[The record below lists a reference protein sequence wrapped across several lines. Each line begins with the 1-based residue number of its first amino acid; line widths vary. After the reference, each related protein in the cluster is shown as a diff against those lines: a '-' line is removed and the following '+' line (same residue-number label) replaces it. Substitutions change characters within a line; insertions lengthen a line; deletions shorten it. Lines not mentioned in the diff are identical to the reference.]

1 MREYE
6 NCTLCPRMCGVDRT
20 QSVGYCGM
28 GDKAVIARAALHF
41 WEEPFISGKNGSG
54 AVFFS
59 GCNLRCVYCQNYKIS
74 HERFGREVSTQEL
87 AEIFLRLKDAGAENI
102 NLVNPTHFTPTIIE
116 ALASVRDRLGIP
128 VVWNSGGYER
138 AETIKKLD
146 GLVDIYLPDLKYI
159 SGIVSKKYSSA
170 EDYFQRAVEAVGEMI
185 AQTGEPVF
193 EGGMMKRGTVIR
205 HLVLPG
211 MTVQSMKILAEIKK
225 RFSEN
230 TYVSLMGQYFPAG
243 KVDEN
248 NFSEINRTLRHSEYS
263 KVVRSLRSL
272 GFENGCIQSLEAAD
286 DSFVPDF
293 SGKDII

>member
-1 MREYE
+1 
-6 NCTLCPRMCGVDRT
+6 MCGADRT
-20 QSVGYCGM
+20 QTVGYCGM
-28 GDKAVIARAALHF
+28 GDKVVIARAALHF

-59 GCNLRCVYCQNYKIS
+59 GCNLGCVYCQNYQIS
-74 HERFGREVSTQEL
+74 HGRNGKEISVDEL
-87 AEIFLRLKDAGAENI
+87 SAIFLRLQDVGAENI
-102 NLVNPTHFTPTIIE
+102 NLVNPTHFTPSIIK
-116 ALASVRDRLGIP
+116 ALESVKDSLKIP

-146 GLVDIYLPDLKYI
+146 GLIDIYLPDLKYI
-159 SGIVSKKYSSA
+159 SGEISKKLSSA
-170 EDYFQRAVEAVGEMI
+170 EDYFENAIEAIGEMLS
-185 AQTGEPVF
+185 QTGEPVF
-193 EGGMMKRGTVIR
+193 SENGMMKRGTVIR

-211 MTVQSMKILAEIKK
+211 MTVQSMRVLSEIKK

-243 KVDEN
+243 EVDETH
-248 NFSEINRTLRHSEYS
+248 FSDINRTLRHSEYA
-263 KVVRSLRSL
+263 KTVRSLRSL

-286 DSFVPDF
+286 GYFVPDF